1 MCFIY
6 FKKTIQAQPTWC
18 NQLFA
23 FRHSAPL
30 PWCRKGG
37 GAEMTDSVQEEC
49 PRIAVQTAAT
59 IQEEGPRIAAQTAA
73 TSPSPSPYL

>member
-1 MCFIY
+1 MFY
-6 FKKTIQAQPTWC
+6 LFKKKPYKLSQLGVISCLPLGTQP
-18 NQLFA
+18 
-23 FRHSAPL
+23 PL

-59 IQEEGPRIAAQTAA
+59 IQEEGPKIAAQTAA
-73 TSPSPSPYL
+73 TSPTPSPYL